1 MVEKEYEHFL
11 RSLSILRNV
20 TLLVKVFPF
29 VYTLALITTM
39 ICYRYCSEEVCTF
52 MDMMF
57 FFSPLTCLFLIVLS
71 YLLKMC
77 IWHRF
82 QCLLPMM
89 SLIAVVFDTFYS
101 ELSLDTAYIDN
112 TLLIVIPLLSLFNGY
127 RIFFCSK

>member
-1 MVEKEYEHFL
+1 
-11 RSLSILRNV
+11 
-20 TLLVKVFPF
+20 
-29 VYTLALITTM
+29 
-39 ICYRYCSEEVCTF
+39 
-52 MDMMF
+52 MMF